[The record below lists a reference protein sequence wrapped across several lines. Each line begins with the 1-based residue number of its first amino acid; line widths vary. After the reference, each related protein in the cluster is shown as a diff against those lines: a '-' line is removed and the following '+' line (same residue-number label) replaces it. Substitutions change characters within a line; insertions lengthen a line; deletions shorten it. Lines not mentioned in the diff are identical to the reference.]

1 MRRRGWFVRPFQELE
16 VWRAAHALALDVYRA
31 TTSFPEAER
40 FGLQSQLRR
49 AAVSVASNIAEGS
62 ALTDVE
68 FRRFL
73 RTALG
78 SATEVEY
85 QILLARD
92 LGFLGSESQADL
104 DAKVGS
110 IKRMLQAFIRTAVRS
125 GPAAND
131 QRPTAKRA
139 QRAS

>member
-1 MRRRGWFVRPFQELE
+1 MRPFQELE

-31 TTSFPEAER
+31 TAVLPEAER

-49 AAVSVASNIAEGS
+49 AAVSIASNIAEGS

-85 QILLARD
+85 QLLLARD
-92 LGFLGSESQADL
+92 LGFLGSESHADL

-110 IKRMLQAFIRTAVRS
+110 IKRMLQAFIRTA
-125 GPAAND
+125 PTANG

-139 QRAS
+139 QRAQ